1 MVALVRAVAA
11 VVAVAAAVASA
22 AGCAG
27 VALKRD
33 HGLRFLSPPE
43 GARVSLPLVIRW
55 KVDPKRFRPTG
66 FDGSRSGRRGVY
78 AVFVDSAPMRPG
90 RHLDTL
96 ALGDKICQSSP
107 GCPDTTWL
115 ADHGVYV
122 VRRPELALRGL
133 PVVGGRAA
141 PGGRRHRVTVVLLD
155 GRGVRVEE
163 AAWSRSFVAPKAQS
177 G

>member
-1 MVALVRAVAA
+1 MMAPTRV
-11 VVAVAAAVASA
+11 VAAAVAMVA
-22 AGCAG
+22 AVASGTGCAG
-27 VALKRD
+27 VALQRD

-55 KVDPKRFRPTG
+55 KVDPQRFRPTG

-96 ALGDKICQSSP
+96 AASDKTCRTSP

-133 PVVGGRAA
+133 PAAGGRAA

-155 GRGVRVEE
+155 GRGVRVGE
-163 AAWSRSFVAPKAQS
+163 AAWSRSFVAPKGQ
-177 G
+177 GG